1 MPAGW
6 QWGQSPCVQRRAL
19 GTVPEWAAGTVP
31 VWSLPSPLRDRNV
44 ASPLLRNCGV
54 WWAILYLTRRGRHV
68 YGVVRSFYHRCFNR
82 FQMSELEIDLEPF
95 AVHFALTI
103 SKSDSSDII
112 SCISFVFRH
121 AGLAGSR
128 DSPRM
133 VPYGQCWATGTV
145 PMWSVGDGRGP
156 VAFRKSGEK
165 PHMPFRQW
173 EDPESRLRLRTR
185 PFEKAQMHFC
195 SDAQMPRS
203 VKTAPAVLTDRAPV
217 W

>member
-1 MPAGW
+1 MGVC
-6 QWGQSPCVQRRAL
+6 QRMRGVWGCCPLFLDATGPRPSPTGQCLYFRSAAANLRMGSGDSPCVVNAGQRGRRAV

-145 PMWSVGDGRGP
+145 PLW
-156 VAFRKSGEK
+156 
-165 PHMPFRQW
+165 
-173 EDPESRLRLRTR
+173 
-185 PFEKAQMHFC
+185 
-195 SDAQMPRS
+195 
-203 VKTAPAVLTDRAPV
+203 
-217 W
+217 